1 MAFNT
6 GERKPFVI
14 SFRAESESDETLE
27 LFLKHGFDGR
37 NIPLI
42 RMTPVINETSLNAI
56 SRTGEFEIIIFTSVH
71 ALYSTIQI
79 MDKLGISLSDF
90 KSLSIACVGEKTAK
104 KVLEYFPENEVI
116 IPATFTADGLVEF
129 FGKASIGNKKILLP
143 VGNLSKESLADN
155 LEEMGA
161 EVERVIVYKNDP
173 PLQHEYQSIR
183 EYLTHFA
190 PDYLIF
196 TSPSTFK
203 NFEKVF
209 GVFADQALKLYPA
222 CAIGDVTAEV
232 IEKSGYT
239 VFLVPSVYTMET
251 LLIELKNK
259 ILENKFENI

>member
-1 MAFNT
+1 MASNPVV
-6 GERKPFVI
+6 RKPFVI

-27 LFLKHGFDGR
+27 LFQKHGFDGR

-42 RMTPVINETSLNAI
+42 RMTPVINDSSVDAI
-56 SRTGEFEIIIFTSVH
+56 ARTGEFEIIIFTSVH
-71 ALYSTIQI
+71 ALYSTVQI

-116 IPATFTADGLVEF
+116 IPATFTADGLVDF
-129 FGKASIGNKKILLP
+129 LSKASIGNKKILLP

-155 LEEMGA
+155 LEALGA
-161 EVERVIVYKNDP
+161 EVEKVIVYKNDP
-173 PLQHEYQSIR
+173 PLQDEYQSIR

-203 NFEKVF
+203 NFLRVF
-209 GVFADQALKLYPA
+209 GEFADQALKVYPA

-232 IEKSGYT
+232 IEKSGYP
-239 VFLVPSVYTMET
+239 VFLVPSVYTLET

-259 ILENKFENI
+259 ISENKF

>member
-1 MAFNT
+1 MAYNP
-6 GERKPFVI
+6 GVRKPFIV
-14 SFRAESESDETLE
+14 SFRAESESEETLE

-42 RMTPVINETSLNAI
+42 KMTPVINDASVDAI

-71 ALYSTIQI
+71 ALYATVQI

-129 FGKASIGNKKILLP
+129 FSKASIGNKKILLP

-155 LEEMGA
+155 LMAMGA

-173 PLQHEYQSIR
+173 PDRDEYQSIR

-190 PDYLIF
+190 PDFLIF

-203 NFEKVF
+203 NFVRVF
-209 GVFADQALKLYPA
+209 GEFAGQALKLYPA

-232 IEKSGYT
+232 IEKSGYE
-239 VFLVPSVYTMET
+239 VFLVPSLYTLET

-259 ILENKFENI
+259 ISENKF